1 MLILQ
6 GANSSQLNDINTLLP
21 AFVTKANGCIVYA
34 ADMATYL
41 KMMVE
46 A

>member
-1 MLILQ
+1 MKQEPVPVSPVPVSPQEMVLSELFK
-6 GANSSQLNDINTLLP
+6 T
-21 AFVTKANGCIVYA
+21 NGCIVYA